1 MSVKDFKFVS
11 PGVFINEID
20 NSFLPRTVEHKIGP
34 VVVGRARRGLAMT
47 PVTVNSYSEFVQMF
61 GNTVGGGEGNDVY
74 RDGSPQSPMYGTYA
88 AKAFLKANVGPLTYV
103 RLLGEQ
109 HAAATAGYA
118 GWKTG
123 KSVNR
128 APASNGGAYGLFL
141 FTSASLSADEVAGGD
156 IGTGS
161 LAAIWYMDQGD
172 IFLSGTLYGGS
183 GSLPPDV
190 DNKDNLPGPAS
201 TGSNGVLIGSSDG
214 YYHLVV
220 SGNVNSAEK
229 IKFTFDDTDS
239 LYIRNV
245 FNTNPTLTSTP
256 LDFYPSASH
265 KPYWLGETFDQ
276 ALRDRT
282 LTTGSVGIIY
292 ALQQSANSL
301 APSNMEQQASRE
313 ARTGWFIGQ
322 DLGAATS
329 FASTNAQKLFRFIG
343 RGHGEWLQKNV
354 KISIEKVR
362 RSNSNTDAYGT
373 FSVVLRSLLDSDS
386 AVVVM
391 ERFDNLTL
399 DPGSPD
405 YVGRRIGD
413 KYVKWDTTERRLVT
427 YGDYDNKSKFVYI
440 EMAEVVDNGTS
451 DAALLPF
458 GFFGPPRFTGL
469 YNLHGS
475 GTFGT
480 QSFCGQVAPPYTAS
494 NTTQP
499 PHEGSELVNYFMTG
513 GLGIVHGMGGATGA
527 FGRSAA
533 AEGAAIYLSGG
544 GGLGVW
550 HGSATGSL
558 EMPHVRLRVSAS
570 DGGLTNY
577 KDAYYGMQT
586 TRTTTSTVSDRSVMD
601 FHKMLYYNYTAGG
614 GDAAFHSTTGVDN
627 FSYVFTLDDVE
638 LKNDGGPTGYYYTSG
653 SRTRGT
659 SYTADSGSADLL
671 SKGVNRF
678 TAPLWGGFDGFNIK
692 KPDPLYNAGMAAAA
706 TPETSYIYHTWKRG
720 MDTVADPDF
729 INMNLLVAPGLT
741 QDKLTEHAIAICEE
755 RADAMTI
762 IDLPDVYIPNHEAY
776 KATRSDRVGTTPAS
790 AETAFRDRFID
801 SSYGATF
808 YPWVMTADEETGR
821 SLWIPPSV
829 AMMGVLAS
837 SEKKSELWFAPAG
850 FNRGGLTDGAAGIP
864 VTGVLSRLSS
874 KERDTLYEANI
885 NPIASFPSTGI
896 VVFGQKTTQTRA
908 SALDRINVRRLVIF
922 LKKQISILSTQVL
935 FDQNVQATWD
945 RFKALI
951 NPFLTDVKT
960 RLGIT
965 EYRLILDE
973 STTTP
978 DLIDQNVLYAKIM
991 VKPARAIEYIAIDFV
1006 IASTGASFDD

>member
-20 NSFLPRTVEHKIGP
+20 NSFLPRTVEHQIGP

-47 PVTVNSYSEFVQMF
+47 PVTVNSYSEFVEMF

-103 RLLGEQ
+103 RLLGQQ

-118 GWKTG
+118 GWKTAQTP
-123 KSVNR
+123 NP

-141 FTSASLSADEVAGGD
+141 FTSASTPISN

-161 LAAIWYMDQGD
+161 LAAIFYVDQGD
-172 IFLSGTLYGGS
+172 IYLSGTIYGGS
-183 GSLPPDV
+183 GSA
-190 DNKDNLPGPAS
+190 GPNVGSINAYG
-201 TGSNGVLIGSSDG
+201 TGSNGVLIGTDSDG
-214 YYHLVV
+214 YFTLVT
-220 SGNVNSAEK
+220 SGNVNGSETH
-229 IKFTFDDTDS
+229 KFTFDDSDS
-239 LYIRNV
+239 RYIRNV
-245 FNTNPTLTSTP
+245 LNTNPVLTSTP
-256 LDFYPSASH
+256 IDFYPSASH
-265 KPYWLGETFDQ
+265 KPYWVGETYDQ
-276 ALRDRT
+276 AIRDRS
-282 LTTGSVGIIY
+282 LHTGSVGVLY

-329 FASTNAQKLFRFIG
+329 FVSTNAQKLFRFIG

-354 KISIEKVR
+354 KISIEKIR
-362 RSNSNTDAYGT
+362 RSNSNTNAYGT
-373 FSVVLRSLLDSDS
+373 FSVVLRSLLDSDN

-405 YVGRRIGD
+405 YVARRIGD

-440 EMAEVVDNGTS
+440 EMDETVDVGTT

-458 GFFGPPRFTGL
+458 GYFGPPRFATL
-469 YNLHGS
+469 YNLCGS
-475 GTFGT
+475 G
-480 QSFCGQVAPPYTAS
+480 SFNTASFVGQEAPPGNGGAS
-494 NTTQP
+494 GLAVRHYVDVLPGT
-499 PHEGSELVNYFMTG
+499 ELENYFVTG
-513 GLGIVHGMGGATGA
+513 GAGIVHGTSWPTATQT
-527 FGRSAA
+527 
-533 AEGAAIYLSGG
+533 YLSGG
-544 GGLGVW
+544 GGISDGVK
-550 HGSATGSL
+550 GGNSSATGTL
-558 EMPHVRLRVSAS
+558 EMPFVRLRVSAS
-570 DGGLTNY
+570 DGGLANY

-586 TRTTTSTVSDRSVMD
+586 TRTTTSTVSDPSVKD

-614 GDAAFHSTTGVDN
+614 GDAGWKSTTGVQN
-627 FSYVFTLDDVE
+627 FAYVFTLDDVE
-638 LKNDGGPTGYYYTSG
+638 LKDDGGPTGYYYTSG
-653 SRTRGT
+653 SRTRGS
-659 SYTADSGSADLL
+659 SYTADSGSGDLL

-692 KPDPLYNAGMAAAA
+692 KPDPLYNTGMAAAA

-741 QDKLTEHAIAICEE
+741 QDKLTEHAIAICED

-790 AETAFRDRFID
+790 AETAFRNRYID

-864 VTGVLSRLSS
+864 ITGVLTRLSS
-874 KERDTLYEANI
+874 KERDTLYESNI

-896 VVFGQKTTQTRA
+896 VVFGQKTTQLRA

-922 LKKQISILSTQVL
+922 LKKQISILATQVL

-965 EYRLILDE
+965 EYRLILDD

-978 DLIDQNVLYAKIM
+978 DLIDQNILYAKIM